1 MPISSGVTGLSSG
14 EGGWA
19 HDHAL
24 VRACRRARRLAIR
37 CWASELGDSL
47 HGVQALRRRRDGAW
61 PPLRFVPARWS
72 WVGGLVRGTLLP
84 LLLPVHS
91 RALTHPQ
98 SLIGASAPNLLVDI
112 FAAASTSKAGQWK
125 PRKKARQFRW
135 QAVVWLIWMK
145 RRRKYV
151 GCSIERGGGYL
162 RLCYRWQNKRLAL
175 TKRMPDTPENHA
187 RLDKLAGVVAA
198 AIKAGKDPR
207 VLLQEATPSNA
218 KDYPTTITVADYFEK
233 WIADK
238 VPPLVRKAQAR
249 DYRRHIKGYVLQD
262 LGQVPIAELSPR
274 DILGLREQLVL
285 QRGLSM
291 KYAKNII
298 AGSFRAMV
306 RDAREIDGLLNH
318 DPFEAVRWQRIPVP
332 PPDPFELDERS
343 RILRWFRQKRFGFHC
358 GRAVDG
364 PRLRMHPHFYGYVHL
379 LLGTGIR
386 PSEASGLR
394 WGDVDLE
401 ARVLRVCHS
410 RHLYEDE
417 APKTGQAV
425 RTVEL
430 LPETVGVLRALRPLR
445 VTPNT
450 YVFLSTT
457 RCPIEPKSFSDHWY
471 ACLRALG
478 IRVRGLY
485 ATKDTYIS
493 TALTDGVNIAWL
505 EAQTGVRYETMRR
518 HYGKWMR
525 AGGGGEVIKL
535 GKLDPGLDPEEPED
549 SEVVDF
555 TEGEECEE
563 GDLNPDSSQGKPTQ
577 FQPPDGQKGP
587 NKAQSVTAREHRR
600 RRRR

>member
-125 PRKKARQFRW
+125 PWKKARQFRW

-249 DYRRHIKGYVLQD
+249 DYPEGWASLVKDSRLTALTASSRPWRAAWRRLPTTFLTV
-262 LGQVPIAELSPR
+262 
-274 DILGLREQLVL
+274 
-285 QRGLSM
+285 
-291 KYAKNII
+291 
-298 AGSFRAMV
+298 
-306 RDAREIDGLLNH
+306 
-318 DPFEAVRWQRIPVP
+318 
-332 PPDPFELDERS
+332 
-343 RILRWFRQKRFGFHC
+343 
-358 GRAVDG
+358 RAV
-364 PRLRMHPHFYGYVHL
+364 
-379 LLGTGIR
+379 
-386 PSEASGLR
+386 ASSKG
-394 WGDVDLE
+394 
-401 ARVLRVCHS
+401 
-410 RHLYEDE
+410 
-417 APKTGQAV
+417 
-425 RTVEL
+425 
-430 LPETVGVLRALRPLR
+430 
-445 VTPNT
+445 
-450 YVFLSTT
+450 STT
-457 RCPIEPKSFSDHWY
+457 RSRSSSGAARDLQPCTS
-471 ACLRALG
+471 L
-478 IRVRGLY
+478 
-485 ATKDTYIS
+485 S
-493 TALTDGVNIAWL
+493 TA
-505 EAQTGVRYETMRR
+505 
-518 HYGKWMR
+518 
-525 AGGGGEVIKL
+525 
-535 GKLDPGLDPEEPED
+535 
-549 SEVVDF
+549 
-555 TEGEECEE
+555 
-563 GDLNPDSSQGKPTQ
+563 
-577 FQPPDGQKGP
+577 PP
-587 NKAQSVTAREHRR
+587 
-600 RRRR
+600 